1 MTERDLRTL
10 LVAEAA
16 AFGAAALV
24 HFGIGVQGFEDA
36 SAGTAE
42 AITAIVLV
50 AGAAAGSV
58 QADLL
63 RTAALLAQGFALAGT
78 LVGLTLDV
86 LVGPASAPD
95 VVFHV
100 VMVGVLAWG
109 LVGAWRTGSGVATG
123 A

>member
-10 LVAEAA
+10 LVAEAV

-50 AGAAAGSV
+50 AGVAAGSI
-58 QADLL
+58 QAELL

-78 LVGLTLDV
+78 LVGLV
-86 LVGPASAPD
+86 LNVVVGPASAPD
-95 VVFHV
+95 VVFHA